1 MYFGFTRLVRDFG
14 RHQKEYVKMKCTNMK
29 YAKNEICKRV

>member
-1 MYFGFTRLVRDFG
+1 MYFGLTRLVRDFG
-14 RHQKEYVKMKCTNMK
+14 RQQKEYMK